1 MPSGKCR
8 IKQQGMTIHLLEWPK
23 SRKRQH
29 QMLARMWS
37 SRHSHSLLVG
47 MQNGTVTL
55 QEHLAV
61 PHKTKHSLTV
71 QSSNYD
77 TGRSDQI
84 TGEKWE
90 GAVGGVCQGY
100 GKQSRTGLAEKLNV
114 SRAHGIMGEKI

>member
-37 SRHSHSLLVG
+37 RRHSHSLLVG

-55 QEHLAV
+55 ENILAV
-61 PHKTKHSLTV
+61 SYKIKQTITINSSSSASWYLPHEVENYFMHKHLFMH
-71 QSSNYD
+71 
-77 TGRSDQI
+77 I
-84 TGEKWE
+84 
-90 GAVGGVCQGY
+90 
-100 GKQSRTGLAEKLNV
+100 L
-114 SRAHGIMGEKI
+114 